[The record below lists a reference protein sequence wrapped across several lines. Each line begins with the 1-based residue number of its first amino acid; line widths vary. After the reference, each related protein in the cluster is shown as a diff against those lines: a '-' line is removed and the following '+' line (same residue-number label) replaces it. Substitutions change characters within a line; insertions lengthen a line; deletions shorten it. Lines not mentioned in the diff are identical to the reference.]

1 MTILLRCVD
10 LRGILRTKFSGV
22 SAKTSDEQNS
32 RKLRLGLVT
41 SVRKALLAA
50 FRADMVK
57 FHCEFASHK
66 GSLYANSLASAL
78 F

>member
-1 MTILLRCVD
+1 M
-10 LRGILRTKFSGV
+10 
-22 SAKTSDEQNS
+22 
-32 RKLRLGLVT
+32 T

-50 FRADMVK
+50 LRADMVK